1 MFPVVA
7 LVLILIAVI
16 LGILGNI
23 RQDIKTLMAAVISI
37 LAGAVTDI
45 GVLHLKVFF
54 KFNREEICKKHIYLA
69 RSLHLF
75 GQTYRTFY
83 HTAVAE
89 KINNTCLNGETV
101 QKCDSETCFKKWY
114 EIGK

>member
-45 GVLHLKVFF
+45 GLLHITLFLKFY
-54 KFNREEICKKHIYLA
+54 REENVNNSCIVYLA
-69 RSLHLF
+69 RSLHLL
-75 GQTYRTFY
+75 GQNYRTFN
-83 HTAVAE
+83 HSVAA
-89 KINNTCLNGETV
+89 G
-101 QKCDSETCFKKWY
+101 KK
-114 EIGK
+114 EIK